1 MVEIPRVNDWQDG
14 RATPGEL
21 PSSDNLGSNGTG
33 PNERP
38 GGAGWPSS
46 GGQPVPPEWPRPNEG
61 PAGGWPATNRWSG
74 ARGVSHS
81 RPTGRR
87 WLYASSAAAVALAA
101 ALAAMTAGAFALAA
115 GHKPVNRGPKLVVA
129 AASSSTTTTVAGAVP
144 VGQPLDVAAI
154 AAEVEPAT
162 VDISASGPL
171 GADAGTGMI
180 ISPSGLVLTNNH
192 VINDSMTLAAQ
203 INGAGKKYTATVVG
217 ADPTADVALLQL
229 HGGTHFKTV
238 QIGDSSQVVL
248 GQPVVAIGNALDLPG
263 PETVTDG
270 VISAIS
276 RDVPV
281 SDPVTGLQED
291 LKGVLQT
298 SAPISSG
305 NSGGPL
311 VDASGQVIGMDTA
324 AASSSGGANASDIGF
339 AIPISGAMA
348 IVRQIESGK
357 ASSTIFIG
365 PHAIMGVTV
374 TSVACA
380 EGQDNCPG
388 LGSSLFGGLPFGFST
403 YAAPVSKGAVIE
415 QVETGSPAAR
425 AGMSVG
431 DVITTVNG
439 QAVTSVSGL
448 TKLMAGKKVGARVAI
463 GWVDQQG
470 ARHSAILSLV
480 RGPNV

>member
-1 MVEIPRVNDWQDG
+1 MVEIPSVNDG
-14 RATPGEL
+14 RDNRAAPGER
-21 PSSDNLGSNGTG
+21 PGS
-33 PNERP
+33 NERP
-38 GGAGWPSS
+38 GTVEWLSSNERPTMAKWPS
-46 GGQPVPPEWPRPNEG
+46 PNERAAG
-61 PAGGWPATNRWSG
+61 AWPDPNERAAGAWPDPKRWSSAGGLP
-74 ARGVSHS
+74 HS
-81 RPTGRR
+81 RPRGQR
-87 WLYASSAAAVALAA
+87 WLYTSSALAVALAA
-101 ALAAMTAGAFALAA
+101 GTAGGLALTATSE
-115 GHKPVNRGPKLVVA
+115 PVSHGISPKLVVA
-129 AASSSTTTTVAGAVP
+129 PASSSTTTSAGGTVP

-154 AAEVEPAT
+154 AAKVEPAT

-180 ISPSGLVLTNNH
+180 ISSSGLVLTNNH
-192 VINDSMTLAAQ
+192 VINDSMTLTAQ

-229 HGGTHFKTV
+229 HGGTNFKTV
-238 QIGDSSQVVL
+238 QIGDSAHVVL
-248 GQPVVAIGNALDLPG
+248 GQPVVAVGNALDLPG

-270 VISAIS
+270 VISATS

-281 SDPVTGLQED
+281 SDPVTGLQEY

-311 VDASGQVIGMDTA
+311 VDASGRVIGMDTA
-324 AASSSGGANASDIGF
+324 AASSSGGANASNIGF
-339 AIPISGAMA
+339 AIPINRAMA

-403 YAAPVSKGAVIE
+403 YTAPVSDGAVIE
-415 QVETGSPAAR
+415 QVETGSPAAK

-439 QAVTSVSGL
+439 KAVTSVSGL
-448 TKLMAGKKVGARVAI
+448 TKLLAGKKVGAKVTV

-470 ARHSAILSLV
+470 VHHSATLSLV